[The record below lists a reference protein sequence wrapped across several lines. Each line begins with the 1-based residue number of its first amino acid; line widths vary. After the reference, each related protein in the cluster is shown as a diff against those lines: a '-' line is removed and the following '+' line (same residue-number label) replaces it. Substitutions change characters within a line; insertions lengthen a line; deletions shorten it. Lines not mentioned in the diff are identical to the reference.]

1 MGEEL
6 NREDIRRKADIVG
19 AIWSGH
25 PPTEGLFF
33 GALLAHKEAR
43 NTSGLFSTM
52 IPLFLWINPIQ
63 TMTARTTDL
72 C

>member
-1 MGEEL
+1 MGKEL

-25 PPTEGLFF
+25 PLTESLFV

-43 NTSGLFSTM
+43 NAMGSILHNDTFVSLDKS
-52 IPLFLWINPIQ
+52 N
-63 TMTARTTDL
+63 TDHD
-72 C
+72 CKDY

>member
-1 MGEEL
+1 MGKEL

-25 PPTEGLFF
+25 PPTEGLSVR
-33 GALLAHKEAR
+33 AILAHKDAR
-43 NTSGLFSTM
+43 NTMGSILHM